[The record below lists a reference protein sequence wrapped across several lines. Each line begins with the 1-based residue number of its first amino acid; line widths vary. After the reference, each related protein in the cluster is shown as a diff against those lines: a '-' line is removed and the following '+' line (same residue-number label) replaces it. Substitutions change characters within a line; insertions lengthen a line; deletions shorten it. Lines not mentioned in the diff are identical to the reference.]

1 MSCTPFAAQFS
12 TRPFAAVPES
22 VMSVRHPAK
31 RKKELREMLAIDR
44 TLTTVQLERLDLLTT
59 AQQMGL
65 VTVDRT
71 CRTRVTQPG
80 SQTELRFVVADPS
93 YQSLPSSTL
102 MHWAGVA
109 EVRGRM
115 REAYRPLLQL
125 NTLTGRERRHLPD
138 AEVHLPDGK
147 VVAVEF
153 DAGYSREVIAAKL
166 RAASN
171 AGYSAVIWGTSV
183 RLRAEKVTLTAQEMR
198 DELTGLGSIAGMH
211 VDFWSPGQ
219 PYSARRYSQRKD
231 KYTLTLHRPRASGS
245 GARVG
250 NR

>member
-1 MSCTPFAAQFS
+1 
-12 TRPFAAVPES
+12 
-22 VMSVRHPAK
+22 MSVRHPAK

-109 EVRGRM
+109 ETRGHIG
-115 REAYRPLLQL
+115 EAYGPLLQL

-138 AEVHLPDGK
+138 AEIHVPDGR

-153 DAGYSREVIAAKL
+153 DAGYPREVIAAKL

-171 AGYSAVIWGTSV
+171 AGYSGLIWGTSV
-183 RLRAEKVTLTAQEMR
+183 RARAATVPLFAREMR
-198 DELTGLGSIAGMH
+198 NELPGLQSIHGIYI
-211 VDFWSPGQ
+211 DFWSPGK
-219 PYSARRYSQRKD
+219 PYAARRYSQRKD
-231 KYTLTLHRPRASGS
+231 KYTVTLHRPRASGS

-250 NR
+250 SR